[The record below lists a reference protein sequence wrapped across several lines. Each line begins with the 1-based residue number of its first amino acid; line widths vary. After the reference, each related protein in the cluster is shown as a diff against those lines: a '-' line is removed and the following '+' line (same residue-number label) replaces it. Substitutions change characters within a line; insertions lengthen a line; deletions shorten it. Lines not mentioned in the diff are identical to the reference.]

1 MRNLM
6 YLSGGEAL
14 AHQLA
19 REGVTRVFGVPGVQ
33 LDYAVD
39 GLARVQDMVS
49 YWNTRHEQG
58 AAYMADGYARS
69 TGDVGVCMIV
79 PGPGMLNAM
88 AALSTAY
95 ACSSPV
101 LAIVGQIPSATI
113 GRDLGMLHEV
123 PGQSATLGTVTKWTG
138 IARTPAEVPGLVHDA
153 FRALRTGRPR
163 PVGIEIPPDVLQG
176 RADISLVDPDPS
188 AAPVV
193 PDPVTIRKAAALLDG
208 AERPVIYAGGGV
220 EAAGAWDELRELA
233 ERIQAPVVM
242 SLHGRGALDD
252 RHPLALTSV
261 AGRDILPLADAVLA
275 VGTRFINGL
284 AKPVRTTPGAPVILL
299 NAEERDLGEPRT
311 ADVAV
316 HGDARLGLAALRD
329 ATRAVRGSGGL
340 VGDVVAARLHADE
353 QVSEISPQISW
364 VRALREAIPENGILV
379 NELTQVGY
387 LAQVAYPVYGPRT
400 YITPG
405 YQGTLGYGFP
415 TALGA
420 KAGSPGRVVV
430 SINGDGGFGWN
441 LQELATA
448 KKYRIG
454 LITVVFN
461 DAAFGNI
468 RRTQRTSF
476 GKRLLGTDLVNP
488 DYVALAGAFGIAGE
502 RVTSPE
508 GLTAAITTA
517 AGHGE
522 PVLIEVPMGEV
533 PSPWHLIHDHL
544 PRPNMRSQSAGASRR
559 SDTVSDAVW

>member
-1 MRNLM
+1 MDF
-6 YLSGGEAL
+6 SGGEAL

-19 REGVTRVFGVPGVQ
+19 REGVTQVFGVPGVQ

-39 GLARVQDMVS
+39 GLARVQDAVS

-176 RADISLVDPDPS
+176 RADISLVAPEPS
-188 AAPVV
+188 ATPVV
-193 PDPVTIRKAAALLDG
+193 PEPVTIRKAAALLDG

-233 ERIQAPVVM
+233 EHIQAPVVM

-252 RHPLALTSV
+252 RHPLALTSL
-261 AGRDILPLADAVLA
+261 AGRDIVPRADIVLA

-284 AKPVRTTPGAPVILL
+284 ARPPVATTPGTRVILL

-316 HGDARLGLAALRD
+316 YGDARLGLAALRD

-340 VGDVVAARLHADE
+340 VGHVVAARLRADE

-364 VRALREAIPENGILV
+364 VRALREAVPEDGILI
-379 NELTQVGY
+379 NELTQVGF
-387 LAQVAYPVYGPRT
+387 LAEVAYPVYGPRT

-420 KAGSPGRVVV
+420 KAGNPGRVVV

-461 DAAFGNI
+461 DAAFGNV

-488 DYVALAGAFGIAGE
+488 DYVALARAFGIAGE
-502 RVTSPE
+502 RVASPE

-517 AGHGE
+517 AEQSE

-533 PSPWHLIHDHL
+533 PSPWHLLHDFL
-544 PRPNMRSQSAGASRR
+544 PKPNTRPITFR
-559 SDTVSDAVW
+559 D